1 MPDTNLILSKLES
14 QEKAFNK
21 MDSRLTG
28 IEKAVVNMALQKKD
42 IDYLTMQNTALTKR
56 FDNLYA
62 SDGAITKLQD
72 CANNCPKSELKSSL
86 NKLWGALALIIA
98 LIGALKIWG

>member
-1 MPDTNLILSKLES
+1 MQETNLILSKLES

-72 CANNCPKSELKSSL
+72 CANNCPKSELKSSI
-86 NKLWGALALIIA
+86 NKLWGALFLLGS
-98 LIGALKIWG
+98 LIGAIKIWG

>member
-1 MPDTNLILSKLES
+1 MTDTDLILSKLET

-21 MDSRLTG
+21 LDRRLTG
-28 IEKAVVNMALQKKD
+28 IEKAVIDMALQKKD
-42 IDYLTMQNTALTKR
+42 IDYLTMQYSALTKR

-62 SDGAITKLQD
+62 PDGAISKLQD
-72 CANNCPKSELKSSL
+72 CANDCPREELVASV